1 MKMTSCLFFL
11 PFLSSLFALLICFSL
26 PASLFSLISRG
37 LAASFK
43 SRRAQ
48 GCGVRALPP
57 PPKKAL
63 WGPQGAGPS
72 PGVPH
77 AGAEEGSGDVEEGG
91 GGLRIG
97 AGVPLPCSRSPD
109 TWVSPPPET
118 RLSVR
123 GEIWP
128 GSCPFISPKSRSNL
142 LSQPAQNLAGIA
154 RGAGRGEG
162 PVCLKA
168 FNAIKTSGLGAIG
181 TARGRGSPA
190 GWAGGPW
197 GHPLRPH
204 PRLWGRERGCRPSPF
219 AE

>member
-1 MKMTSCLFFL
+1 M
-11 PFLSSLFALLICFSL
+11 
-26 PASLFSLISRG
+26 
-37 LAASFK
+37 
-43 SRRAQ
+43 
-48 GCGVRALPP
+48 
-57 PPKKAL
+57 
-63 WGPQGAGPS
+63 
-72 PGVPH
+72 
-77 AGAEEGSGDVEEGG
+77 
-91 GGLRIG
+91 
-97 AGVPLPCSRSPD
+97 
-109 TWVSPPPET
+109 SPPPET

-204 PRLWGRERGCRPSPF
+204 PRLWGRERGCRPAPSPERWGWSGTTATPGEKSPPHF
-219 AE
+219 PGLGAPPCLRVGPQPQIRPGLRCSQPFPSFPPSPSLPSVSRGCGI